1 MLCDLKGLSYEEA
14 AATLEIPLGTVKSR
28 INRGRLELA
37 QAPAGR
43 APRAGGP
50 PMSAAATATR
60 RPSSSPTT
68 SKARS
73 TARPPPTS
81 RSHLAGCAECRALRL
96 AMADVTSLLR
106 APAIEPATDLAD
118 RVARASW
125 VAARMPIVRAQRKRA
140 WANAAA
146 TWAGWLT
153 EVPFAVQAVAAGL
166 ALVVT
171 AGLVDGR
178 GLRSGR
184 AGAATLRPAHRPT
197 RRSTWWRRKDRLVE
211 DFRLL
216 RVVVSTA
223 FEGRLDRVND
233 RVDDYRRLLEQ
244 RKKDETR
251 KDGKKSEL
259 EESEPGSP
267 AARRSV

>member
-1 MLCDLKGLSYEEA
+1 MSPLNCDRASELLSEDLEGTLDA
-14 AATLEIPLGTVKSR
+14 AVAR
-28 INRGRLELA
+28 DLA
-37 QAPAGR
+37 
-43 APRAGGP
+43 
-50 PMSAAATATR
+50 
-60 RPSSSPTT
+60 
-68 SKARS
+68 
-73 TARPPPTS
+73 
-81 RSHLAGCAECRALRL
+81 SHLAGCVECRALRA

-125 VAARMPIVRAQRKRA
+125 VAVRTPILRAERKRA

-153 EVPFAVQAVAAGL
+153 DVPFAVQAVAAVL

-171 AGLVDGR
+171 AGLVMA
-178 GLRSGR
+178 
-184 AGAATLRPAHRPT
+184 AGSAPGAPARPRLGQRLSDATVYVVE
-197 RRSTWWRRKDRLVE
+197 RKDRLVE

-244 RKKDETR
+244 RKKDEPRPDER
-251 KDGKKSEL
+251 KPAL
-259 EESEPGSP
+259 EESEPGP
-267 AARRSV
+267 APPR

>member
-1 MLCDLKGLSYEEA
+1 MSPLDCDRVAELLSDDLEGTLDRA
-14 AATLEIPLGTVKSR
+14 AAADV
-28 INRGRLELA
+28 A
-37 QAPAGR
+37 
-43 APRAGGP
+43 
-50 PMSAAATATR
+50 
-60 RPSSSPTT
+60 
-68 SKARS
+68 
-73 TARPPPTS
+73 
-81 RSHLAGCAECRALRL
+81 SHLAGCAECRALRL

-125 VAARMPIVRAQRKRA
+125 VAARTPIVRAQRKRA

-153 EVPFAVQAVAAGL
+153 EVPFAVQAVAAAL

-171 AGLVDGR
+171 AGLVMA
-178 GLRSGR
+178 
-184 AGAATLRPAHRPT
+184 AGSAPGTPARPRFGQRIADATVYVVE
-197 RRSTWWRRKDRLVE
+197 RKDRLVE

-244 RKKDETR
+244 RKKDDQH

-259 EESEPGSP
+259 EESEPGS
-267 AARRSV
+267 ARAR

>member
-1 MLCDLKGLSYEEA
+1 VSPLDCDRVAELLSEDLEGTLDRA
-14 AATLEIPLGTVKSR
+14 AAADV
-28 INRGRLELA
+28 A
-37 QAPAGR
+37 
-43 APRAGGP
+43 
-50 PMSAAATATR
+50 
-60 RPSSSPTT
+60 
-68 SKARS
+68 
-73 TARPPPTS
+73 
-81 RSHLAGCAECRALRL
+81 SHLAGCAECRALRL

-125 VAARMPIVRAQRKRA
+125 VAARTPIVRAQRKRA

-153 EVPFAVQAVAAGL
+153 EVPFAVQAVAAAL

-171 AGLVDGR
+171 AGLVMA
-178 GLRSGR
+178 
-184 AGAATLRPAHRPT
+184 AGSAPGAPARPRFGQRISDATVYVIE
-197 RRSTWWRRKDRLVE
+197 RKDRLVE

-244 RKKDETR
+244 RKKDDQH

-259 EESEPGSP
+259 EDSELGSAP
-267 AARRSV
+267 AR

>member
-1 MLCDLKGLSYEEA
+1 VSALRCDDVADLLSEDLEG
-14 AATLEIPLGTVKSR
+14 TLER
-28 INRGRLELA
+28 
-37 QAPAGR
+37 
-43 APRAGGP
+43 
-50 PMSAAATATR
+50 ATA
-60 RPSSSPTT
+60 
-68 SKARS
+68 AGV
-73 TARPPPTS
+73 A
-81 RSHLAGCAECRALRL
+81 SHLAGCVECRALRQ

-125 VAARMPIVRAQRKRA
+125 VAARTPIVRAQRKRA

-153 EVPFAVQAVAAGL
+153 EVPFAVQAMAAAL

-171 AGLVDGR
+171 AGLVMA
-178 GLRSGR
+178 
-184 AGAATLRPAHRPT
+184 AGSTPGAPARPRFGQRIADATVYVVE
-197 RRSTWWRRKDRLVE
+197 RKDRLVE

-251 KDGKKSEL
+251 KDDEKSGL

-267 AARRSV
+267 AARRSE

>member
-1 MLCDLKGLSYEEA
+1 VSPLTCDRASELLSDDLGG
-14 AATLEIPLGTVKSR
+14 TLEDAVAR
-28 INRGRLELA
+28 DLA
-37 QAPAGR
+37 
-43 APRAGGP
+43 
-50 PMSAAATATR
+50 
-60 RPSSSPTT
+60 
-68 SKARS
+68 
-73 TARPPPTS
+73 
-81 RSHLAGCAECRALRL
+81 SHLAGCAECRALRAAL
-96 AMADVTSLLR
+96 ADVTSLLR

-125 VAARMPIVRAQRKRA
+125 VAVRTPILRAERKRA

-153 EVPFAVQAVAAGL
+153 EVPFAVQAVAAAL

-171 AGLVDGR
+171 AGLVMA
-178 GLRSGR
+178 
-184 AGAATLRPAHRPT
+184 AGSAPGAPARPRLGQRLSDATVYVVE
-197 RRSTWWRRKDRLVE
+197 RKARLVE

-244 RKKDETR
+244 RKKDEPR
-251 KDGKKSEL
+251 KGDTKPPL
-259 EESEPGSP
+259 EESEPGSVP
-267 AARRSV
+267 PR

>member
-1 MLCDLKGLSYEEA
+1 VTALRCEDVADLLSDDIEGTLDRA
-14 AATLEIPLGTVKSR
+14 AAADV
-28 INRGRLELA
+28 A
-37 QAPAGR
+37 
-43 APRAGGP
+43 
-50 PMSAAATATR
+50 
-60 RPSSSPTT
+60 
-68 SKARS
+68 
-73 TARPPPTS
+73 
-81 RSHLAGCAECRALRL
+81 SHLAGCVECRALRS
-96 AMADVTSLLR
+96 AMVDVTAMLR
-106 APAIEPATDLAD
+106 APAIEPATDLAE

-125 VAARMPIVRAQRKRA
+125 VAARTPIVRAQRKRA

-153 EVPFAVQAVAAGL
+153 EVPFAVQAVAAAL

-171 AGLVDGR
+171 AGLVMA
-178 GLRSGR
+178 
-184 AGAATLRPAHRPT
+184 AGSAPGPARPRFGQRIADATVYVVE
-197 RRSTWWRRKDRLVE
+197 RKDRLVE

-244 RKKDETR
+244 RKKDDTR
-251 KDGKKSEL
+251 KDDKKSQL

-267 AARRSV
+267 AARRSE